1 MSSCVSRPPTWR
13 SSARS
18 AAPARSGVSREPAS
32 LQRTRLGGSG
42 GAAPDGALA
51 ARVLQTGE
59 MGFATLTDWE
69 YYGGARNPLDP
80 ATPSRTLD
88 ASGTTVRLFAAR
100 VARGSLQGARVQLK
114 EFFPRAEDIA
124 RQELRVYTDLIQ
136 SCPGSPRAPARPP
149 RALALAPLQLI
160 SPPPTP
166 PHPPHRL

>member
-1 MSSCVSRPPTWR
+1 
-13 SSARS
+13 
-18 AAPARSGVSREPAS
+18 

-51 ARVLQTGE
+51 ACARQTGE

-136 SCPGSPRAPARPP
+136 SCPGSPRAPRAPARS
-149 RALALAPLQLI
+149 RARALAPLQLI
-160 SPPPTP
+160 PPPLP
-166 PHPPHRL
+166 PPPAAQTLKATRRRRC